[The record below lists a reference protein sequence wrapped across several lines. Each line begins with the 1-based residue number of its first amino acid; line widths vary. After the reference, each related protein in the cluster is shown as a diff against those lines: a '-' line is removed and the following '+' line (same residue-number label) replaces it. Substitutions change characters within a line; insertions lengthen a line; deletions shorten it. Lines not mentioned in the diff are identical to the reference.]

1 MRAIIRLVATMF
13 CLGAVAPAEPWNPA
27 AAAAEMVA
35 AGKRVALD
43 RLLTERGT
51 EREFQQAIQ
60 HARDAGVNGQAI
72 LEARFLHAVD
82 KGDDEVLVGM
92 LPAFAEREASFKLED
107 SAIFAAKED
116 WLAVIEYLK
125 ALTALEAGNH
135 PAFKRHI
142 TEAFWLS
149 PHQGTAF
156 APHIERLRTAEAM
169 RGLKINLSVVMT
181 PLVDGEARPLAASL
195 GENSKALLLHFWSP
209 WSGECDGFLPQFA
222 AIAAHLADHGIE
234 CASLL
239 SGDFPELPGEA
250 SEVIRNAKLTNAGVW
265 FIDPAG
271 GMLARQLRVRDLPT
285 LVLLSPQGEVLFNG
299 APDTKALWQALA
311 KIDARISR
319 PQAPAEDAR

>member
-1 MRAIIRLVATMF
+1 MRAILRPVATLF
-13 CLGAVAPAEPWNPA
+13 CLGAVAHAEPWNPA
-27 AAAAEMVA
+27 AAAEEMVA
-35 AGKRVALD
+35 AGKRGALD

-51 EREFQQAIQ
+51 EREFQQAIR
-60 HARDAGVNGQAI
+60 HAREAGVNEQAI

-82 KGDDEVLVGM
+82 KGDDEVLVRM
-92 LPAFAEREASFKLED
+92 LPAFAECEASFKIED

-125 ALTALEAGNH
+125 ALAALNAGDH

-169 RGLKINLSVVMT
+169 RGLKLDMSLAMT
-181 PLVDGEARPLAASL
+181 PLLGGEARPLGASL
-195 GENSKALLLHFWSP
+195 GENGKALLLHFWSP
-209 WSGECDGFLPQFA
+209 WSGECDGFMPQFA
-222 AIAAHLADHGIE
+222 VIAPHLADHGIA

-239 SGDFPELPGEA
+239 SGDFPELVGEA
-250 SEVIRNAKLTNAGVW
+250 GEAIRNPKLANAGAW
-265 FIDPAG
+265 LIDPAG

-285 LVLLSPQGEVLFNG
+285 IVLLSPQGDVLFNG
-299 APDTKALWQALA
+299 APDNKALWLALA
-311 KIDARISR
+311 KIDARINR
-319 PQAPAEDAR
+319 PHPPADDAR